1 MYPWQIATAN
11 LRMNS
16 RDNTDHPNVIAPPP
30 LIFLG
35 CAALSGLIHYAYP
48 LQVAK
53 YPGLRWTGFV
63 LAAISGSFAIWAV
76 RSFTAMGTNLRPD
89 RPAVALVRTGP
100 YRFTRNPMYLS
111 LCSLQL
117 ALGLILDDWIPLLF
131 VVPMAV
137 ILHFGVIL
145 REESYLEAKFGE
157 PYRTFR
163 RQVRRWM

>member
-53 YPGLRWTGFV
+53 YPGLGWTGFV

-117 ALGLILDDWIPLLF
+117 ALGLILDLSQENFLALVLVLDYRDKYYRQDLYTES
-131 VVPMAV
+131 VPPE
-137 ILHFGVIL
+137 
-145 REESYLEAKFGE
+145 RENERHE
-157 PYRTFR
+157 PD
-163 RQVRRWM
+163 

>member
-1 MYPWQIATAN
+1 
-11 LRMNS
+11 
-16 RDNTDHPNVIAPPP
+16 
-30 LIFLG
+30 
-35 CAALSGLIHYAYP
+35 
-48 LQVAK
+48 
-53 YPGLRWTGFV
+53 
-63 LAAISGSFAIWAV
+63 
-76 RSFTAMGTNLRPD
+76 
-89 RPAVALVRTGP
+89 
-100 YRFTRNPMYLS
+100 MYLS